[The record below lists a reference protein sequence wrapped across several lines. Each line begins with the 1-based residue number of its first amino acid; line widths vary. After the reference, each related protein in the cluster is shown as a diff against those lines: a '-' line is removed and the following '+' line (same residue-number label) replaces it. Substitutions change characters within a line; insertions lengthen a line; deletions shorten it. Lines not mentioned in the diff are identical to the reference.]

1 MTRSEAKIRFMNSQ
15 TGFIISVILLCGLGL
30 LTLYFSSATSAM
42 RLFDDEAYYLKR
54 QLVIGLLG
62 TMVAVVISSV
72 NLETFRS
79 LFFPMVLIVMLLCIL
94 TTIPGIGIEKN
105 GARRWLGLGPLVF
118 QPAELAKL
126 MTVCYL
132 AHILDKKYDRIQ
144 ENMFALFPAITVLG
158 MFVCIIF
165 LQDDFS
171 STVFIFILGIVMLF
185 FAGIKLRLFFTLFIF
200 AVPVAF
206 LFIFVEPYRVYR
218 IISYLK
224 PKLDPYGINY
234 QTLVAQN
241 AIHSSGFWGK
251 GIGGILRKDS
261 IIPEVQSDFI
271 FAGWVEQWGLFG
283 VIVYFLLLSYML
295 ICGMRIAVESENR
308 FKGLIVIGSVSAIF
322 FQSVL
327 NCGVVS
333 GVFPSTGIPLPFFS
347 SGGTSL
353 AITLAFCGIV
363 INISKSNLRVR
374 LDYE

>member
-1 MTRSEAKIRFMNSQ
+1 M
-15 TGFIISVILLCGLGL
+15 
-30 LTLYFSSATSAM
+30 
-42 RLFDDEAYYLKR
+42 
-54 QLVIGLLG
+54 
-62 TMVAVVISSV
+62 
-72 NLETFRS
+72 
-79 LFFPMVLIVMLLCIL
+79 
-94 TTIPGIGIEKN
+94 
-105 GARRWLGLGPLVF
+105 
-118 QPAELAKL
+118 
-126 MTVCYL
+126 
-132 AHILDKKYDRIQ
+132 
-144 ENMFALFPAITVLG
+144 
-158 MFVCIIF
+158 
-165 LQDDFS
+165 
-171 STVFIFILGIVMLF
+171 
-185 FAGIKLRLFFTLFIF
+185 FIF

-224 PKLDPYGINY
+224 PTLDPYGINY

-241 AIHSSGFWGK
+241 AIHSAGFWGK

-271 FAGWVEQWGLFG
+271 FAGWVEQWGFFG
-283 VIVYFLLLSYML
+283 VLVYFALLSYML
-295 ICGMRIAVESENR
+295 TCGMRIAVESADR
-308 FKGLIVIGSVSAIF
+308 FKGLMVIGSVSAIF